1 MKIIRCMRQH
11 ASVPKPSSA
20 NNNARPVPGNIKKH
34 QAMTHNNRGR
44 LTVDASGNW
53 QLYTNTI
60 PANATPIGTV
70 TRDIGDTGALVRI
83 ETTGAYV
90 QVNAGAIRSLD
101 GRKVAAA
108 LGTAGRPAEMAG
120 GKRSNIYLDAA
131 SREISERI
139 GNGNIS
145 EGIRLALASY
155 RAD

>member
-1 MKIIRCMRQH
+1 
-11 ASVPKPSSA
+11 
-20 NNNARPVPGNIKKH
+20 
-34 QAMTHNNRGR
+34 MTHNNRGR

-53 QLYTNTI
+53 RLYTNTI

-90 QVNAGAIRSLD
+90 QVNVGAIRSLD

-131 SREISERI
+131 SREIAERI

-145 EGIRLALASY
+145 EGVRLALASY